1 MKLYYN
7 SATEA
12 APIVIDGDPPVD
24 QSAALATAQARIM
37 ALESAIAEI
46 KARANTRKTTDAAT
60 VEGQTDLD
68 AIAALGL

>member
-12 APIVIDGDPPVD
+12 APIVINGDPPVD
-24 QSAALATAQARIM
+24 QSAALATANARIA
-37 ALESAIAEI
+37 ALESAIVAI
-46 KARANTRKTTDAAT
+46 KARANARKTSDAAT

-68 AIAALGL
+68 AIDALGL